1 MDITKT
7 GIIQADMRVIRVL
20 AGLLE
25 GLERSNEPFDAEQY
39 RSVVKRLADVL
50 ANAKS
55 GEALAALAALLD
67 AHPGASQ
74 VYENI
79 NYQYAGLC
87 RSALDPALDAENEV
101 RQLIDRVKCAAC

>member
-1 MDITKT
+1 MNTTKT
-7 GIIQADMRVIRVL
+7 GPIQTDITVTRVL

-25 GLERSNEPFDAEQY
+25 RMERSNEPFDAEQY
-39 RSVVKRLADVL
+39 RSVVKRLAESL
-50 ANAKS
+50 ANAQS
-55 GEALAALAALLD
+55 GDALGALLA

-87 RSALDPALDAENEV
+87 RSALDPALAAENEV
-101 RQLIDRVKCAAC
+101 RQLIDRVKRVAP

>member
-1 MDITKT
+1 MNTTKT
-7 GIIQADMRVIRVL
+7 ESIQADMRVTRVL

-25 GLERSNEPFDAEQY
+25 RMERSNEPFDAGQY

-55 GEALAALAALLD
+55 GEALAALLD

-87 RSALDPALDAENEV
+87 RSALDTALDAENEV
-101 RQLIDRVKCAAC
+101 RQLIDRVKREAP

>member
-1 MDITKT
+1 MDTTKT
-7 GIIQADMRVIRVL
+7 GSIQADMRVTHVL

-25 GLERSNEPFDAEQY
+25 RMERSNEPFGAEQY
-39 RSVVKRLADVL
+39 RSVVKHLADAL

-55 GEALAALAALLD
+55 GEALGALLD

-101 RQLIDRVKCAAC
+101 RQLIVRVKRAAS

>member
-25 GLERSNEPFDAEQY
+25 RLERSNEPFDAEQY

-55 GEALAALAALLD
+55 GEDLAALLD

-74 VYENI
+74 IYENI

-87 RSALDPALDAENEV
+87 RSALDRALEAENEV
-101 RQLIDRVKCAAC
+101 RQLIVRVKRAAS

>member
-7 GIIQADMRVIRVL
+7 ELIQADMRVTRVL

-25 GLERSNEPFDAEQY
+25 RMERSNEPFDAGQY

-55 GEALAALAALLD
+55 GEALAALLD

-101 RQLIDRVKCAAC
+101 RQLIDRVKREAS